1 MADDEIATD
10 GRSHDDFEGDPV
22 VSSLLA
28 QLESNYPDWRYTS
41 HYTPEGRK
49 VVMIEYADD
58 QGNFTSGLPGDF
70 VSLVSSAYD
79 RPQDAGGDR

>member
-1 MADDEIATD
+1 MSES
-10 GRSHDDFEGDPV
+10 GRSHDDFESDPV
-22 VSSLLA
+22 ASSLLA
-28 QLESNYPDWRYTS
+28 ELESNYPDWRYTS

-49 VVMIEYADD
+49 VVMIEYGDD

-79 RPQDAGGDR
+79 RPQDTGNDRGSDL